1 MLIAL
6 FISYLIR
13 TGKIT
18 ALKSFFTERALVKVP
33 VKYTPKYLRRTTV
46 VQA

>member
-6 FISYLIR
+6 FVSYLIR
-13 TGKIT
+13 TGKVA

-33 VKYTPKYLRRTTV
+33 VKYTPKYLRRT
-46 VQA
+46 VQV

>member
-6 FISYLIR
+6 FVSYLIR

-18 ALKSFFTERALVKVP
+18 ALKSFFTERALVKAP
-33 VKYTPKYLRRTTV
+33 IKYTSKYLRKPTV
-46 VQA
+46 AQV

>member
-13 TGKIT
+13 TGKIV
-18 ALKSFFTERALVKVP
+18 ALKNFFIERARVKVP
-33 VKYTPKYLRRTTV
+33 VKYTPKYLRRDTA

>member
-13 TGKIT
+13 TGKIA
-18 ALKSFFTERALVKVP
+18 ALRSFFSERALVKVP
-33 VKYTPKYLRRTTV
+33 VKYTPKYLRRT

>member
-6 FISYLIR
+6 FVSYLIR
-13 TGKIT
+13 TGKVT

-33 VKYTPKYLRRTTV
+33 VKYTPKYLRRAAV

>member
-6 FISYLIR
+6 FVSYLIR

-18 ALKSFFTERALVKVP
+18 ALKTFFTERALVKVP
-33 VKYTPKYLRRTTV
+33 VKYTPKYLKKTV
-46 VQA
+46 AVQA

>member
-13 TGKIT
+13 TGKIAT
-18 ALKSFFTERALVKVP
+18 LKSFFAERALVKVP
-33 VKYTPKYLRRTTV
+33 VKYTPKYFRRT
-46 VQA
+46 VQT

>member
-13 TGKIT
+13 TGKIA
-18 ALKSFFTERALVKVP
+18 ALKNFFTERALVKVP
-33 VKYTPKYLRRTTV
+33 VKYTPKYLRRDTA